1 MAALAERIPGI
12 LGDSMLLTIEKKSLP
27 PDVTVLEIKGRIS
40 LGRECQQIEWTVDD
54 LLKNDVRKVILD
66 LAGVNHI
73 DSTGIGIIVMCSGKM
88 KKAGGQLRVA
98 GARGVVDQVLKLTK
112 VDEIVGLHG
121 DTAAAVKSFA

>member
-1 MAALAERIPGI
+1 
-12 LGDSMLLTIEKKSLP
+12 MLLTIEKKSLP
-27 PDVTVLEIKGRIS
+27 SDVTVLEIKGRIS

-54 LLKNDVRKVILD
+54 LLKNNVRKVIFD

-98 GARGVVDQVLKLTK
+98 GATGVVDQVLKLTK
-112 VDEIVGLHG
+112 VDEIVGLHA
-121 DTAAAVKSFA
+121 DAAAAAKSFA